1 MQGFGE
7 RQRPKPVISDV
18 FYEGTGY
25 TEKKGSRSPVPIFGA
40 LDSCQGFRSALDN
53 CRRGCFLDCA
63 EGGTKDDRTVSP
75 PLGLASLAPPT
86 AAPLAP
92 NRWVRAGGGSRMIEL
107 QKCNT
112 KA

>member
-40 LDSCQGFRSALDN
+40 LDGCQGFRSALDN
-53 CRRGCFLDCA
+53 RRRGCCSGCA
-63 EGGTKDDRTVSP
+63 EGGTKEIEASPSP
-75 PLGLASLAPPT
+75 PPTCQFSTPDRRASRPQPLNT
-86 AAPLAP
+86 AS
-92 NRWVRAGGGSRMIEL
+92 G
-107 QKCNT
+107 
-112 KA
+112 